1 MALEESRF
9 FDSVENDN
17 SYYADDFAE
26 YFRMFLTNGVW
37 SLGDNLKVSPGNGVS
52 VTVNY
57 GAAMIRGYGYW
68 LKEDGGD
75 MKQMNLST
83 GLSQPRIDRV
93 VLRLDTALQTRRIVL
108 AVLAGEPAA
117 EPVAPGLTR
126 SGNIYELS
134 LAQVRIGA
142 NALSVSAA
150 DITDERGD
158 AELCGIV
165 EPKAVTTYLNQGVK
179 TTDSPVFEKVT
190 ANIVVGAVYQ

>member
-93 VLRLDTALQTRRIVL
+93 VLRLDTHCKPGELYLRFWRGNRRQSRLHLVSPGAATFTSFPWHRCASERMRSRFLRRISPTS
-108 AVLAGEPAA
+108 GEMRSFAA
-117 EPVAPGLTR
+117 L
-126 SGNIYELS
+126 
-134 LAQVRIGA
+134 
-142 NALSVSAA
+142 
-150 DITDERGD
+150 
-158 AELCGIV
+158 
-165 EPKAVTTYLNQGVK
+165 
-179 TTDSPVFEKVT
+179 
-190 ANIVVGAVYQ
+190 